1 LFSGSSHAPPKG
13 PGPNAPQFWGF
24 MHTPFVAELSN
35 LTWEERVYTPPIPIE
50 RSYGSQ
56 LLGFFCT
63 YSYTLKR
70 RTTKFRMVTSMWR
83 GMFSGGHPRHCICT
97 NASRGLSATAEFL
110 LIALQ
115 QSMPNMQLKQL
126 IFPIR
131 DLDIMA
137 NL

>member
-1 LFSGSSHAPPKG
+1 
-13 PGPNAPQFWGF
+13 
-24 MHTPFVAELSN
+24 
-35 LTWEERVYTPPIPIE
+35 
-50 RSYGSQ
+50 
-56 LLGFFCT
+56 
-63 YSYTLKR
+63 
-70 RTTKFRMVTSMWR
+70 
-83 GMFSGGHPRHCICT
+83 MFSGGHPRHCICT